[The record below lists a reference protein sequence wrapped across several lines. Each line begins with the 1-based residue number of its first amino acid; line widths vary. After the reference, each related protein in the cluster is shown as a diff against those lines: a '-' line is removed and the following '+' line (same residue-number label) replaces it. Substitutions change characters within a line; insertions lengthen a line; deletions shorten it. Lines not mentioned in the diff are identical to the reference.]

1 MSFGQGE
8 KPKLSFICKNYL
20 QIYIENGI
28 FVQMENFSKRLRL
41 VLPLSLVWFIIWIIA
56 TAKNPFFWDTVLTSK
71 IAQYFYENGFGNLIT
86 PTDLDAGHPPFFQ
99 LYLSILWKLFGKS
112 LMISH
117 LAMLPF
123 VYLLV
128 WSFYKIS
135 LFFFKT
141 EKQIWLAMFFL
152 CIESTLLAQST
163 LVSYDVAMVAGFLF
177 GLFAILYKKRDW
189 LYWVLILLALLSVR
203 SVVSMACLFLIDFYF
218 RWKEEKF
225 KLIGFIFPYFIG
237 ALALFSWHFYHY
249 SATGWAIF
257 SPSNEWSDQRQVAT
271 LQTIVKNILVIGRNV
286 LDNGRFVFWIINAFF
301 ILIYLFSKNK
311 INDLKSN
318 IYVVLIIVLVVHV
331 LFFIPFTNPIGHRYL
346 MLIYI
351 IGIWVFVG
359 SIFELKKW
367 KIALLFGALN
377 YILGHFIVYPIPIS
391 NGWDSS
397 LAYLNGISL
406 QQSIRL
412 EMDNNKINPNEVF
425 TKFPLAFSQKD
436 LYLIGDTSHFE
447 TKNIYKVKYVIS
459 SNISND
465 FQEFECNYINKNFK
479 LIKNLKSNL
488 IFYNFYEK
496 ID

>member
-1 MSFGQGE
+1 
-8 KPKLSFICKNYL
+8 
-20 QIYIENGI
+20 
-28 FVQMENFSKRLRL
+28 
-41 VLPLSLVWFIIWIIA
+41 
-56 TAKNPFFWDTVLTSK
+56 
-71 IAQYFYENGFGNLIT
+71 
-86 PTDLDAGHPPFFQ
+86 
-99 LYLSILWKLFGKS
+99 
-112 LMISH
+112 
-117 LAMLPF
+117 
-123 VYLLV
+123 
-128 WSFYKIS
+128 
-135 LFFFKT
+135 
-141 EKQIWLAMFFL
+141 
-152 CIESTLLAQST
+152 
-163 LVSYDVAMVAGFLF
+163 
-177 GLFAILYKKRDW
+177 
-189 LYWVLILLALLSVR
+189 
-203 SVVSMACLFLIDFYF
+203 
-218 RWKEEKF
+218 
-225 KLIGFIFPYFIG
+225 
-237 ALALFSWHFYHY
+237 
-249 SATGWAIF
+249 
-257 SPSNEWSDQRQVAT
+257 
-271 LQTIVKNILVIGRNV
+271 
-286 LDNGRFVFWIINAFF
+286 
-301 ILIYLFSKNK
+301 
-311 INDLKSN
+311 
-318 IYVVLIIVLVVHV
+318 
-331 LFFIPFTNPIGHRYL
+331 